1 MHTVSGSNAL
11 ATKVHDIIDNLGL
24 TQDEVGR
31 IVDASARSIA
41 RWTQGA
47 VVPQRLNKQRLL
59 ELAYVA
65 QAVTEVI
72 PKEHANVWM
81 FSPNKLL
88 DHDSPADRIHAGGY
102 RDVLDLIEAM
112 AEGIFA

>member
-1 MHTVSGSNAL
+1 MTATAGSNAL

-24 TQDEVGR
+24 TQDEVGQ

-72 PKEHANVWM
+72 PRDQANLWM
-81 FSPNKLL
+81 FSPNRLL
-88 DHDSPADRIHAGGY
+88 EHDSPADRIHAGQY
-102 RDVLDLIEAM
+102 RDVLDLIEAL
-112 AEGIFA
+112 AEGIVV